1 VNTGGGKVELSLVN
15 ATNWTPGQ
23 QLRIRITLT
32 DATARRWGFELTARK
47 AGAPT
52 TPAGTFATPDSNARA
67 INTPPS
73 GLPYITHTTV
83 GTRSGTAGPVTW
95 EVLWTPPASADLG
108 NVTFYVAG
116 NAANNNGN
124 SDSGDKIY
132 TANLTVSPADAGGA
146 TTTKVLPQ
154 FVFGGGWST
163 SIYLSNTTT
172 SAASVKASFFSE
184 SGTALT
190 VPNVGSTSTVSLAAR
205 GTAIILADNT
215 GPLTQGWA
223 SLDLPDGVIGYAVFR
238 QILSGVPDQEAVVPF
253 SSANATTTTLVFDET
268 DFVTGVGI
276 LNPSSSDTTVTMT
289 ARGPDGTVL
298 GTSTLPLAA
307 KNKTAI
313 ALQARAELAAI
324 IGKRGS
330 VDFTVST
337 GAVSVLGLRFKN
349 PAFTSIPPVD
359 R

>member
-1 VNTGGGKVELSLVN
+1 MELTLIN
-15 ATNWTPGQ
+15 AANWTPGQ

-32 DATARRWGFELTARK
+32 DPAARRWGFALTARK
-47 AGAPT
+47 AGSPAT
-52 TPAGTFATPDSNARA
+52 SAGTFATTDSNARVISNA
-67 INTPPS
+67 PS
-73 GLPYITHTTV
+73 GLPYMTHTSV
-83 GTRSGTAGPVTW
+83 GTRSGTTGPATW
-95 EVLWTPPASADLG
+95 EVLWTPPSNVDFG
-108 NVTFYVAG
+108 SVTFYVAG
-116 NAANNNGN
+116 NGANNNGQ
-124 SDSGDKIY
+124 SDSGDSIY
-132 TANLTVSPADAGGA
+132 TTNLTVAPAGAGGA

-172 SAASVKASFFSE
+172 TPASAKADFFSE
-184 SGTALT
+184 AGAALN
-190 VPNVGSTSTVSLAAR
+190 VPNVGTTSTINLPAR
-205 GTAIILADNT
+205 GTAVILAGNT
-215 GPLTQGWA
+215 GALTQGWA
-223 SLDLPDGVIGYAVFR
+223 SLELPDGVIGYAVFR

-253 SSANATTTTLVFDET
+253 SNANATTTTLVFDET

-276 LNPSSSDTTVTMT
+276 LNPSSSAATITMT
-289 ARGPDGTVL
+289 ARGPDGAVL
-298 GTSTLPLAA
+298 GVSTLALPA

-313 ALQARAELAAI
+313 ALQLRPELTTI

-330 VDFTVST
+330 VDFTVTT